1 MKKIFHFIKNRIWVI
16 CFTTIFVLEWA
27 VIFFLYDLPF
37 APLAYAIILSCVTL
51 LFAVGF
57 LYFQKKKKIAILKRC
72 YVQKDHFSLHL
83 PKPYTKEEEIYQ
95 EFIIKLHKLLI
106 KEQEQATAEA
116 SKTEN
121 YYTLWSHQIKT
132 PLSAI
137 RLLLQEDPVKRG
149 QIDLELLKVEQY
161 VDMALQYQRLDDHT
175 KDLQIAQYDIS
186 NMVRQVI
193 KKIAPLFIYKKIHLD
208 LREFSQIVITDE
220 KWTCFLIEQ
229 ILTNAVKYTP
239 EGGTISVFLDEAIPS
254 CLIIKDTG
262 IGILPEDLPRVFE
275 WGYTGYNGRIQKRST
290 GIGLS
295 LCKQVA
301 DLLGHTISIES
312 KVRIGTTVRLDLSH
326 PPLLTE

>member
-1 MKKIFHFIKNRIWVI
+1 MKTFLHFIKNHVWILCFAAVFIIEWV
-16 CFTTIFVLEWA
+16 L
-27 VIFFLYDLPF
+27 IFFLYNLPF
-37 APLAYAIILSCVTL
+37 APLAYALILSFVTL
-51 LFAVGF
+51 LLAGIFRYVQR
-57 LYFQKKKKIAILKRC
+57 QKKISHLKHC
-72 YVQKDHFSLHL
+72 CAQKDYTSLNL
-83 PKPYTKEEEIYQ
+83 PESYTKEEDLYQ
-95 EFIIKLHKLLI
+95 ELIIKLHQLLI
-106 KEQEQATAEA
+106 KEQKQAADEA

-137 RLLLQEDPVKRG
+137 RLLLQEESIKRG
-149 QIDLELLKVEQY
+149 HIELELLKVEQY

-186 NMVRQVI
+186 DMVRQVI

-208 LREFSQIVITDE
+208 LRELSQIVITDE

-239 EGGTISVFLDEAIPS
+239 EGGSISIFLDEMIPS

-275 WGYTGYNGRIQKRST
+275 WGYTGYNGRIQKCST

-312 KVRIGTTVRLDLSH
+312 KVRVGTTVHLDLSH
-326 PPLLTE
+326 TLILTE